1 MLNEK
6 QKYSRCR
13 DIPATAG
20 IGLRQPHHQA
30 FNEIK
35 PEIDWVEVHSEN
47 YFEMNTP
54 PFNNLLN
61 VRQDYGL
68 SLHGVGLSIGS
79 TDPLNQHHL
88 QQLKA
93 IIDIFQPGLVSEHL
107 CWVSEKNVY
116 LQDLLPL
123 PQTEVAIKHVVERID
138 QVQSTLGR
146 KILIENVSCY
156 LNYPHNEMPEWVFLA
171 EVAKRSGCGILLD
184 VNNIYINAF
193 NHGFSA
199 WEYIENIP
207 KALVEEIHLAGHQQI
222 QAGDETLLLDHHGDK
237 VIDEVWTLYQKTLK
251 LLGNIPTLIEWD
263 TQLPELPV
271 LLEEANKA
279 TSYLLSQSEWSLG
292 AAVER

>member
-1 MLNEK
+1 MQTEK
-6 QKYSRCR
+6 QVFSRCR

-30 FNEIK
+30 FADSK
-35 PEIDWVEVHSEN
+35 PGIDWVEVHSEN

-54 PFNNLLN
+54 PFDFLLK
-61 VRQDYGL
+61 VRENYAL

-79 TDPLNQHHL
+79 TDPLNKSHL

-107 CWVSEKNVY
+107 CWVSENNVY

-123 PQTEVAIKHVVERID
+123 PQTEAAIKHVVERID
-138 QVQSTLGR
+138 SVQNYLGR

-193 NHGFSA
+193 NHKFSA

-207 KALVEEIHLAGHQQI
+207 KQLVEEIHLAGHQQI

-237 VIDEVWTLYQKTLK
+237 VLDEVWQLYQKTLN

-271 LLEEANKA
+271 LLAEAEKANK
-279 TSYLLSQSEWSLG
+279 YLKLNHEY
-292 AAVER
+292 AA